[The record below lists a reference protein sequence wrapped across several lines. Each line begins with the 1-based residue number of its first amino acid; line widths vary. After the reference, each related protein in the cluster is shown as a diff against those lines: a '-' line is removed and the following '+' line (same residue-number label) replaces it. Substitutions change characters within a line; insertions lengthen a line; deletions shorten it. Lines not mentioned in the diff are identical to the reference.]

1 MRLDDERE
9 SSNVEDDGGSGGGGG
24 GFGFGGL
31 PIGGGGLGIGG
42 IIIVGIL
49 ALVFG
54 VNPLSLLG
62 GGGGGGQ
69 VQVGQP
75 QTGQPQDQIGQP
87 QDQIGQSASNGGAR
101 QKDASH
107 RFVAKVLA
115 TTEDTWSKLLPE
127 QTGVQYEAPKLRR
140 FYGQVQTGC
149 GGASAASGPFYCPAD
164 RKVYLDASFF
174 DELGQRF
181 GAPGDF
187 AKAYV
192 IAHEV
197 GHHVQ
202 NLLGLSDKVQTAQ
215 QHASRSQANAL
226 SVRLELQADCL
237 AGVWG
242 KANAAILDPGDVEQ
256 ALTAATAIGDDRL
269 QSQAQGTVVPDSFT
283 HGTSA
288 ERVRWLKRGLDSG
301 LVSSCDTFG
310 ASAL

>member
-1 MRLDDERE
+1 MRLDDVPE
-9 SSNVEDDGGSGGGGG
+9 SSNVEDDGGAGGGGGGG

-54 VNPLSLLG
+54 INPLTLLG
-62 GGGGGGQ
+62 GGGGGSQ

-75 QTGQPQDQIGQP
+75 QIGQP
-87 QDQIGQSASNGGAR
+87 QDQISQPAGGTPR
-101 QKDASH
+101 PEDASH
-107 RFVAKVLA
+107 KFVAKVLA
-115 TTEDTWSKLLPE
+115 TTEDTWGKLLPE
-127 QTGVQYEAPKLRR
+127 QTGVQYEAPKLHR

-164 RKVYLDASFF
+164 RKVYLDTSFF
-174 DELGQRF
+174 DELSQRF

-192 IAHEV
+192 IAHEI

-202 NLLGLSDKVQTAQ
+202 NLLGISDKVTAAQ
-215 QHASRSQANAL
+215 ERVSRSQSNAL

-269 QSQAQGTVVPDSFT
+269 QQQAQGTVVPDSFT